1 MGIGRSAETRTD
13 ETHRGRPVELRTWLI
28 SGRRIVFRLCLM
40 AVVTFVGLLVS
51 ALSASA
57 AEEGSARAASPVEN
71 PGAHQPSHPQ
81 LAGVAQGRP
90 SASGGDDH
98 KESIPSR
105 PSRPDGVSEG
115 GGASS
120 SPRPHITVPAAS
132 GAVDAEPVD
141 VPSESSQLPLIDAA
155 EQPSEP
161 QQTNGSSPQ
170 EEATPAPAETGGEL
184 ASHGVSM
191 AVQTQTDQANAPER
205 PAQRLEPVVST
216 AQNRLDELT
225 QQSDA
230 TRSLV
235 EGILRI
241 AGEEAETT
249 AHQVFQLLDFRST
262 SSERLDPRSPSTGSK
277 AQAVLT
283 AAGTTRHLMAPRR
296 QLLGVTVRHLAGA
309 EGGWM
314 ASPSSARWV
323 TFEPAAPG
331 TAPSPV
337 RLGDTSAPAIPIRAC
352 LHPSGSA
359 ALAITWSLPATRT
372 SFFCMDMPPQT
383 PMRTYLGALT
393 RLGAAPDS
401 TPD

>member
-1 MGIGRSAETRTD
+1 M
-13 ETHRGRPVELRTWLI
+13 ELRLWLV
-28 SGRRIVFRLCLM
+28 SGRRIVVRLCLM

-57 AEEGSARAASPVEN
+57 AEGGTAREASPPEN
-71 PGAHQPSHPQ
+71 PGSHQPSHPQ

-90 SASGGDDH
+90 SPSGGNDH
-98 KESIPSR
+98 KESMPSR
-105 PSRPDGVSEG
+105 PSRPDGMSEV
-115 GGASS
+115 GGASPR
-120 SPRPHITVPAAS
+120 PRPHITVPAAS
-132 GAVDAEPVD
+132 GAVDAEPID
-141 VPSESSQLPLIDAA
+141 VPSDNSQLPVIDAA
-155 EQPSEP
+155 EQPGEP
-161 QQTNGSSPQ
+161 VQTNGSSHQ
-170 EEATPAPAETGGEL
+170 GEAAPAPAPVESGGES

-191 AVQTQTDQANAPER
+191 AVQTQTDQANAPGR

-216 AQNRLDELT
+216 AQDRLDELS

-230 TRSLV
+230 TRSFV
-235 EGILRI
+235 ERLLRS

-249 AHQVFQLLDFRST
+249 ARHVLQLLDFRFT
-262 SSERLDPRSPSTGSK
+262 SSERLDSRSPSPGSK

-283 AAGTTRHLMAPRR
+283 SAGITRHLLASHHHV
-296 QLLGVTVRHLAGA
+296 LGVTMRPLAGV
-309 EGGWM
+309 EGDWM

-323 TFEPAAPG
+323 TVEPAAPG

-337 RLGDTSAPAIPIRAC
+337 QLGDTSAPAIPIRAC

-372 SFFCMDMPPQT
+372 SFFCMDMPPQA